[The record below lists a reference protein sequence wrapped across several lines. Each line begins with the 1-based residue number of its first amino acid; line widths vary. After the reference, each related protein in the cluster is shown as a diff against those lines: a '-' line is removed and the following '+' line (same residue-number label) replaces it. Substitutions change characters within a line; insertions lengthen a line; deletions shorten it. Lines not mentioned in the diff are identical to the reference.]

1 MHPSLALYS
10 STSDRLSSFRIFF
23 DNNPLLLILNLR
35 ILFDDDIGRFSFS
48 LIMRQG
54 HLVHYLFSEGEERL
68 HLDWLNSRP

>member
-1 MHPSLALYS
+1 MTPIVCDNSN
-10 STSDRLSSFRIFF
+10 TSDRLSSFRIFF